1 MLNKYYA
8 IIFMVPICPQPKL
21 TVTRK
26 FMSTVEIFSIIRDIA
41 ISGAACVTAY
51 VAYTGLSQWQK
62 ELDGK
67 AKFDVARQLAKSVYA
82 LRDQIS
88 YCRSPFTASHEFPE
102 GYRGG
107 LDKPTAEEEGQAWA
121 HVYAKRWEPVGE
133 AVQAFDTST
142 LEAEALWGKEIKEK
156 ALELRKS
163 VRCLQVDIESF
174 IRNKYSGGEDFM
186 NDRDFKKEIEFGI
199 WDVKPEENQLTQ
211 SINKAINDIESVI
224 RPHLSR
230 N

>member
-1 MLNKYYA
+1 M
-8 IIFMVPICPQPKL
+8 
-21 TVTRK
+21 
-26 FMSTVEIFSIIRDIA
+26 
-41 ISGAACVTAY
+41 
-51 VAYTGLSQWQK
+51 
-62 ELDGK
+62 
-67 AKFDVARQLAKSVYA
+67 
-82 LRDQIS
+82 
-88 YCRSPFTASHEFPE
+88 
-102 GYRGG
+102 
-107 LDKPTAEEEGQAWA
+107 
-121 HVYAKRWEPVGE
+121 
-133 AVQAFDTST
+133 
-142 LEAEALWGKEIKEK
+142 GKEIKEK

-163 VRCLQVDIESF
+163 VRSLQVDIESF